1 LEKSASFDQP
11 LASTVK
17 NLIYSTN
24 IYETTSRELFE
35 SIYSLHVEECGM
47 FIHPQHTFLA
57 ASPDRLIDQDAIL
70 EIKCPYAARN
80 MEVEDAV
87 KKKIIDFCYIENNKV
102 KLKDNHNYMYQIRRL
117 LEITNRECCY
127 FFVYTFK
134 DYNCEIIM
142 RNKQFWKDQMIG
154 KLERFYSSAYL
165 FELLLD
171 SRYNRNM
178 AIRDI
183 KCKDL

>member
-1 LEKSASFDQP
+1 MNIISFSILLCLTFRNCTT
-11 LASTVK
+11 LAICSYV
-17 NLIYSTN
+17 IYYNYVIVTC
-24 IYETTSRELFE
+24 
-35 SIYSLHVEECGM
+35 YS
-47 FIHPQHTFLA
+47 
-57 ASPDRLIDQDAIL
+57 
-70 EIKCPYAARN
+70 YAARN

-87 KKKIIDFCYIENNKV
+87 KKKIIDYCYIENNKV
-102 KLKDNHNYMYQIRRL
+102 KLKDNHNYMYQIQGL

-127 FFVYTFK
+127 FFIYTFK
-134 DYNCEIIM
+134 DYNCEIIK
-142 RNKQFWKDQMIG
+142 RNKQFWENQMVG

-165 FELLLD
+165 FELLD